1 MKKVLLTLLVCV
13 GIILSAQAQKFGY
26 LNSNE
31 LLAMMPESIEMQEE
45 LQTYAKGLESQ
56 LSAMQAE
63 YEKKVVEYQQNETS
77 YTDVIKED
85 KIREIE
91 SIQQRVVEFQ
101 KNAQQSLSEKEAE
114 LFTPIR
120 DKAMMAIDNVAKEG
134 NYITLR
140 LPSKEIRLVL
150 KECAATIGV
159 LGNKDF
165 ILKVPNSTARLDLK
179 KGNELNIGWNS
190 VDCRA
195 LDPK

>member
-1 MKKVLLTLLVCV
+1 
-13 GIILSAQAQKFGY
+13 
-26 LNSNE
+26 
-31 LLAMMPESIEMQEE
+31 MMPESIEMQEE

-134 NYITLR
+134 NYTFIFDSGSGSFLYAAESENV
-140 LPSKEIRLVL
+140 LSLVKSK
-150 KECAATIGV
+150 
-159 LGNKDF
+159 LG
-165 ILKVPNSTARLDLK
+165 L
-179 KGNELNIGWNS
+179 
-190 VDCRA
+190 
-195 LDPK
+195 

>member
-1 MKKVLLTLLVCV
+1 MKKVLLTLMVCV
-13 GIILSAQAQKFGY
+13 GFILSAQAQKFGY

-31 LLAMMPESIEMQEE
+31 LLAMMPESIEMQNE

-120 DKAMMAIDNVAKEG
+120 EKAMMAIDNVAKEG
-134 NYITLR
+134 NYTFIFDSGAGSFLYAAESENV
-140 LPSKEIRLVL
+140 LSLVKSK
-150 KECAATIGV
+150 
-159 LGNKDF
+159 LG
-165 ILKVPNSTARLDLK
+165 L
-179 KGNELNIGWNS
+179 
-190 VDCRA
+190 
-195 LDPK
+195 

>member
-1 MKKVLLTLLVCV
+1 MKKVLLTLIVCV
-13 GIILSAQAQKFGY
+13 GFILSAQAQKFGY

-134 NYITLR
+134 NYTFIFDSGSGSFLYAAESENV
-140 LPSKEIRLVL
+140 LSLVKSK
-150 KECAATIGV
+150 
-159 LGNKDF
+159 LG
-165 ILKVPNSTARLDLK
+165 L
-179 KGNELNIGWNS
+179 
-190 VDCRA
+190 
-195 LDPK
+195 

>member
-1 MKKVLLTLLVCV
+1 MKKVLLTLMICV
-13 GIILSAQAQKFGY
+13 GFILSAQAQKFGY

-134 NYITLR
+134 NYTFIFDSGSGSFLYAAESENV
-140 LPSKEIRLVL
+140 LSLVKSK
-150 KECAATIGV
+150 
-159 LGNKDF
+159 LG
-165 ILKVPNSTARLDLK
+165 L
-179 KGNELNIGWNS
+179 
-190 VDCRA
+190 
-195 LDPK
+195 

>member
-1 MKKVLLTLLVCV
+1 MKKVLLTLMVCV
-13 GIILSAQAQKFGY
+13 GFILSTQAQKFGY

-45 LQTYAKGLESQ
+45 LQNYAKGLESQ

-134 NYITLR
+134 NYTFIFDSGSGSFLYAAESENV
-140 LPSKEIRLVL
+140 LSLVKSK
-150 KECAATIGV
+150 
-159 LGNKDF
+159 LG
-165 ILKVPNSTARLDLK
+165 L
-179 KGNELNIGWNS
+179 
-190 VDCRA
+190 
-195 LDPK
+195 

>member
-1 MKKVLLTLLVCV
+1 MKKVLLTLMVCV
-13 GIILSAQAQKFGY
+13 GFILSAQAQKFGY
-26 LNSNE
+26 LNSND

-134 NYITLR
+134 NYTFIFDSGSGSFLYAAESENV
-140 LPSKEIRLVL
+140 LSLVKSK
-150 KECAATIGV
+150 
-159 LGNKDF
+159 LG
-165 ILKVPNSTARLDLK
+165 L
-179 KGNELNIGWNS
+179 
-190 VDCRA
+190 
-195 LDPK
+195 

>member
-101 KNAQQSLSEKEAE
+101 KNARQSLSEKEAE

-120 DKAMMAIDNVAKEG
+120 DKAMIAIDNVAKEG
-134 NYITLR
+134 NYTFIFDSGSGSFLYAAESENV
-140 LPSKEIRLVL
+140 LSLVKSK
-150 KECAATIGV
+150 
-159 LGNKDF
+159 LG
-165 ILKVPNSTARLDLK
+165 L
-179 KGNELNIGWNS
+179 
-190 VDCRA
+190 
-195 LDPK
+195 

>member
-1 MKKVLLTLLVCV
+1 IIIKTLNKMKKVLLTLLVCV

-26 LNSNE
+26 LNPSE
-31 LLAMMPESIEMQEE
+31 LLAMMPENIEMQEE

-101 KNAQQSLSEKEAE
+101 KNARQSLSEKEAE

-120 DKAMMAIDNVAKEG
+120 DKAMIAIDNVAKEG
-134 NYITLR
+134 NYTFIFDSGSGSFLYAAESENV
-140 LPSKEIRLVL
+140 LSLVKSK
-150 KECAATIGV
+150 
-159 LGNKDF
+159 LG
-165 ILKVPNSTARLDLK
+165 L
-179 KGNELNIGWNS
+179 
-190 VDCRA
+190 
-195 LDPK
+195 

>member
-1 MKKVLLTLLVCV
+1 
-13 GIILSAQAQKFGY
+13 
-26 LNSNE
+26 
-31 LLAMMPESIEMQEE
+31 
-45 LQTYAKGLESQ
+45 
-56 LSAMQAE
+56 MQAE

-134 NYITLR
+134 NYTFIFDSGSGSFLYAAESENV
-140 LPSKEIRLVL
+140 LSLVKSK
-150 KECAATIGV
+150 
-159 LGNKDF
+159 LG
-165 ILKVPNSTARLDLK
+165 L
-179 KGNELNIGWNS
+179 
-190 VDCRA
+190 
-195 LDPK
+195 

>member
-1 MKKVLLTLLVCV
+1 MKKVLLTLMVCV
-13 GIILSAQAQKFGY
+13 GFILSAQAQKFGY

-120 DKAMMAIDNVAKEG
+120 DKAMIAIDNVAKEG
-134 NYITLR
+134 NYTFIFDSGSGSFLYAAESENV
-140 LPSKEIRLVL
+140 LSLVKSK
-150 KECAATIGV
+150 
-159 LGNKDF
+159 LG
-165 ILKVPNSTARLDLK
+165 L
-179 KGNELNIGWNS
+179 
-190 VDCRA
+190 
-195 LDPK
+195 

>member
-1 MKKVLLTLLVCV
+1 MKKVILTLMVCV
-13 GIILSAQAQKFGY
+13 GFILSTQAQKFGY

-134 NYITLR
+134 NYTFIFDSGSGSFLYAAESENV
-140 LPSKEIRLVL
+140 LSLVKSK
-150 KECAATIGV
+150 
-159 LGNKDF
+159 LG
-165 ILKVPNSTARLDLK
+165 L
-179 KGNELNIGWNS
+179 
-190 VDCRA
+190 
-195 LDPK
+195 